1 MRQNRRDFTCGRFRL
16 AVKPLELIIVHRQSH
31 AATWCRFTAVAAT
44 LASESVSAASESVS
58 ASVGYVGG
66 ALGGSGTDEVVA
78 SSAERI
84 CSTRSTG
91 LKVG

>member
-31 AATWCRFTAVAAT
+31 AATWCRFTAT